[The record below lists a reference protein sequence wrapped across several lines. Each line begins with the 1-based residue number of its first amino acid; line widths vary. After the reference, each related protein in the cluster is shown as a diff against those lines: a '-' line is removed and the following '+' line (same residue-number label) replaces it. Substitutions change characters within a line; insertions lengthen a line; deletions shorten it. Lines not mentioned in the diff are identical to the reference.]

1 MQDIT
6 RDQYE
11 IDFSSLE
18 KRDWNG
24 ESEQPS
30 QSEREAFKVAVTQ
43 KRDQLA
49 FTLTSL
55 LQLLYGVKS
64 KEQLRF
70 LYYTNLRDVTDLCNS
85 ILNSPQ

>member
-24 ESEQPS
+24 EGEQSS

-43 KRDQLA
+43 KRDQLT